1 MTDHNKK
8 IEIIKTNITY
18 IKDYPKAGVI
28 FQDITS
34 ITENNESFALTIEV
48 MQETLKGIECD
59 KIAGIEARGFIFG
72 AALAK
77 IMNKGFVA
85 IRKKNKLPREVISK
99 TYALEYGTD
108 TIEMHKDSIKPN
120 ERVIIIDD
128 ILATGGTMN
137 AAIEIIREAKG
148 IVDTV
153 AVISEITELKGA
165 SLIAEKNVTTK
176 SLIAT

>member
-1 MTDHNKK
+1 MTKQSKK
-8 IEIIKTNITY
+8 IEIIKKNITY
-18 IKDYPKAGVI
+18 INDYPKKGII

-34 ITENNESFALTIEV
+34 ITENSESFALTIEV
-48 MQETLKGIECD
+48 MQESLKDIECD

-99 TYALEYGTD
+99 SYALEYGTD

-120 ERVIIIDD
+120 EKVIIIDD

-165 SLIAEKNVTTK
+165 SIIAEKNVTTK
-176 SLIAT
+176 SLITT